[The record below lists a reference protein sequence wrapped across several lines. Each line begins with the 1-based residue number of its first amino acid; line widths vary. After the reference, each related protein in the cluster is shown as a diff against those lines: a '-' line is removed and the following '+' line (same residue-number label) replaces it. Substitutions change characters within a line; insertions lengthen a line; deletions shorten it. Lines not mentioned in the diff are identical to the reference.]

1 MSGTVIRR
9 NDALAQGKEPLWGT
23 SGGESMAI
31 KASEAAAAAGK
42 RDTVDRDRQQIVGC
56 KTK

>member
-1 MSGTVIRR
+1 MGNQWR
-9 NDALAQGKEPLWGT
+9 
-23 SGGESMAI
+23 ESMAI

-42 RDTVDRDRQQIVGC
+42 RDTVDQDRQQIVGC

>member
-1 MSGTVIRR
+1 
-9 NDALAQGKEPLWGT
+9 
-23 SGGESMAI
+23 MAI

-42 RDTVDRDRQQIVGC
+42 RDTVDQDRQQIVGC